1 MVLQDLGV
9 TALYVNHMKIRTLFI
24 DGRGPGRKQ
33 QLPQQQTTSR
43 LTGKQTAGEER
54 WQETKPKWLK
64 LKLQC
69 PNYFVKETHQRRSA
83 RIPTEKRPTPLPEA
97 GVGESCV
104 EMNIE
109 RLLPWKMEAGEKT
122 VPVVT
127 KISQCKNTDTQT
139 QSVSGEIQSYSKSS
153 ECMAFV

>member
-9 TALYVNHMKIRTLFI
+9 TALYVNHMKIRILFI

-33 QLPQQQTTSR
+33 QLPQQQTTAH
-43 LTGKQTAGEER
+43 LTGKQTAEEER

-69 PNYFVKETHQRRSA
+69 PNYFVKKTHQRRSA

-97 GVGESCV
+97 GVGNLVLKCILRNCLLGKWSL
-104 EMNIE
+104 E
-109 RLLPWKMEAGEKT
+109 RRWLQW
-122 VPVVT
+122 
-127 KISQCKNTDTQT
+127 
-139 QSVSGEIQSYSKSS
+139 
-153 ECMAFV
+153 

>member
-83 RIPTEKRPTPLPEA
+83 RIPTEK
-97 GVGESCV
+97 
-104 EMNIE
+104 
-109 RLLPWKMEAGEKT
+109 KT
-122 VPVVT
+122 
-127 KISQCKNTDTQT
+127 N
-139 QSVSGEIQSYSKSS
+139 SS
-153 ECMAFV
+153 A